1 MKVRVILLIAIGF
14 FYQTLSIYIQCLFS
28 DGLLVTCGY
37 DYLTDDWNHKSY
49 LLYAFCLNYA
59 FPMLTVIFFY
69 SQVLYMYYLPCK
81 RLKFKME
88 QQPLSKATA
97 MSVHYR
103 KTSLWCWR
111 WRWCRQWLRHWR
123 WLWQRW
129 RWWWWRKLN
138 TKRTVVELGRYFS

>member
-97 MSVHYR
+97 MSVHFR
-103 KTSLWCWR
+103 KNLTVMLTVKVMPTVTTT
-111 WRWCRQWLRHWR
+111 LTMIMTM
-123 WLWQRW
+123 LTVMVMA
-129 RWWWWRKLN
+129 K
-138 TKRTVVELGRYFS
+138 TKHKENCC